1 MYINVACSFN
11 GTCPIGVKGERSMF
25 STNCGS
31 AIDPLDTCIRSCIVP
46 NLGAAKIMFL
56 NVSLLIYYKK
66 KFDKYS
72 LEKDKILP

>member
-11 GTCPIGVKGERSMF
+11 GTCPIGIKGDRSMF

-46 NLGAAKIMFL
+46 NSGAAKIMF
-56 NVSLLIYYKK
+56 
-66 KFDKYS
+66 
-72 LEKDKILP
+72 

>member
-11 GTCPIGVKGERSMF
+11 GTCPIGIKGERSMF

-46 NLGAAKIMFL
+46 NSGAAKIMFDMYRCL
-56 NVSLLIYYKK
+56 YIIRKRFHETNIV
-66 KFDKYS
+66 
-72 LEKDKILP
+72 